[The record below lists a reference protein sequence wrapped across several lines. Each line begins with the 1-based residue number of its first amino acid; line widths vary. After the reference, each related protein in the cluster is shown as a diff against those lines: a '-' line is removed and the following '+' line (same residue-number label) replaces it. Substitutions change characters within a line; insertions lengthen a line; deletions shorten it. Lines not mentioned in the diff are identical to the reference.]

1 MDEKIPT
8 TGYFSL
14 KKGISGTKK
23 DHFAKNQFPKSRN
36 LLGWK
41 G

>member
-14 KKGISGTKK
+14 KKEVSGTKK

-36 LLGWK
+36 LLGRQ